1 MKHYIILTPSI
12 SNMGGSEMFTANKVQ
27 YLQNNGWDV
36 RVFFANPHG
45 EIKIEALRQF
55 SMNLIPE
62 IGFAFYYINKRTRYK
77 IINRICEGVSCDDET
92 IIESHLLV
100 QGYWG
105 ELIAKACN
113 GRNILNAMEENIKPL
128 SNNEAAFVEFKLKR
142 MEILNASIKSFH
154 RYFNDKYK
162 EEYSSYT
169 HDLMRAYCSNVTTN
183 DDAFECGLSPA
194 NYNIMSIGRLD
205 KPYILP
211 MFGEIANFAKKNS
224 RDKMNVI
231 VIGGSPDGG
240 VENKIK
246 MLFSDIKNIT
256 LYFYGYLFPI
266 PTKLLQQADVSIAM
280 ANSVLVTSDL
290 GIPTIVLDIH
300 DLQPIGI
307 YGRTTTNQFSR
318 DNEPIQRIPVLLND
332 VLIEHKYNKI
342 APKAIDINEELDK
355 VYGKQIKFLDLSMSQ
370 DNIYYDVEKVFSCW
384 HNFVYQIKYILIK
397 LVNNKSISTPLKHS

>member
-45 EIKIEALRQF
+45 QIKIEALRQF

-92 IIESHLLV
+92 VVESHLLV

-113 GRNILNAMEENIKPL
+113 GKSILNAMEENIKPL

-142 MEILNASIKSFH
+142 MEILNASVKSFR
-154 RYFNDKYK
+154 RYFNNKYK
-162 EEYSSYT
+162 DEYASYT
-169 HDLMRAYCSNVTTN
+169 HDLMRAYCSNVTTD
-183 DDAFECGLSPA
+183 DDAFDYSLSPA
-194 NYNIMSIGRLD
+194 DYNIISIGRLD
-205 KPYILP
+205 KSYIYP
-211 MFGEIANFAKKNS
+211 MFEEIAIFAKRVSWK
-224 RDKMNVI
+224 KINVI
-231 VIGGSPDGG
+231 VIGGSPDGS
-240 VENKIK
+240 VENRIRQ
-246 MLFSDIKNIT
+246 LFDDIKNVS
-256 LYFYGYLFPI
+256 LYLYGYLFPI
-266 PTKLLQQADVSIAM
+266 PTKLLLQADVSIAM

-307 YGRTTTNQFSR
+307 FERTTPNRFTR
-318 DNEPIQRIPVLLND
+318 DREPIQKVSELLKEILVD
-332 VLIEHKYNKI
+332 GKYLKI
-342 APKAIDINEELDK
+342 APKNVDVSKELDD
-355 VYGKQIKFLDLSMSQ
+355 VFGKQIKFLELSAKESSV
-370 DNIYYDVEKVFSCW
+370 YYDV
-384 HNFVYQIKYILIK
+384 
-397 LVNNKSISTPLKHS
+397 NK